1 MTICPSSRLLHS
13 GLKLLTQVASHAQ
26 FVKIDANSWED
37 QLRMFKQ
44 AVAESPAK
52 SVDIVVV
59 NAGVAGP
66 DEIFA
71 LEGLLPVSSCP
82 STQGPRECLRVD

>member
-1 MTICPSSRLLHS
+1 
-13 GLKLLTQVASHAQ
+13 
-26 FVKIDANSWED
+26 
-37 QLRMFKQ
+37 MFKQ
-44 AVAESPAK
+44 AVAKSPAK

-71 LEGLLPVSSCP
+71 LKGPLPVLACSSTLDLE
-82 STQGPRECLRVD
+82 SLLLG